1 MEQMILQIAQDTV
14 NTSTGKELE
23 LPLFELLLKGGWI
36 MIPILVLAVVA
47 VYIFIERYLTIK
59 KAGQV
64 DSNFMNKI
72 RDLVMNDNIEGARNL
87 CKDHDTPIA
96 RMIEKGLN
104 RIGRPLKDISTSIE
118 NVGSLEVFKL
128 ERNTATIATI
138 SGAAPMI
145 GFLGTVTGMI
155 RAFYNLSMAGKNIEP
170 SLLAGGIYEAM
181 VTTATGLAVGIIAYI
196 GYNFL
201 STQIEKVV
209 FKMEATTIEFID
221 LLQEPA

>member
-23 LPLFELLLKGGWI
+23 LPLFELLIKGGWI
-36 MIPILVLAVVA
+36 MIPILVLAVIA

-72 RDLVMNDNIEGARNL
+72 RDLVMDDNLEGARNL
-87 CKDHDTPIA
+87 CKEHDTPIA

-128 ERNTATIATI
+128 EKNTATIATI

>member
-1 MEQMILQIAQDTV
+1 MILQIAQDTV

>member
-23 LPLFELLLKGGWI
+23 LPLFELLIKGGWI
-36 MIPILVLAVVA
+36 MIPILVLAVIA

-72 RDLVMNDNIEGARNL
+72 RELVMDDNIEGARNL
-87 CKDHDTPIA
+87 CKEHDTPIA

-104 RIGRPLKDISTSIE
+104 RTGRPLKDISTSIE

-128 ERNTATIATI
+128 EKNTATIATI

>member
-1 MEQMILQIAQDTV
+1 MILQIAQDTV

-23 LPLFELLLKGGWI
+23 LPLFELLIKGGWI
-36 MIPILVLAVVA
+36 MIPILVLAVIA

-72 RDLVMNDNIEGARNL
+72 RELVMDDNIEGARNL
-87 CKDHDTPIA
+87 CKEHDTPIA

-104 RIGRPLKDISTSIE
+104 RTGRPLKDISTSIE

-128 ERNTATIATI
+128 EKNTATIATI

>member
-1 MEQMILQIAQDTV
+1 MILQIAQDTV

-23 LPLFELLLKGGWI
+23 LPLFELLIKGGWI
-36 MIPILVLAVVA
+36 MIPILVLAVIA

-72 RDLVMNDNIEGARNL
+72 RDLVMDDNLEGARNL
-87 CKDHDTPIA
+87 CKEHDTPIA

-128 ERNTATIATI
+128 EKNTATIATI